1 MTLKGNCRVGDNQV
15 VIWENLLDL
24 KPQSLPTELP
34 PVLIHTRGVLLPKI
48 PTRQKRKTISWVF
61 SVGFWTFFLAISLTL
76 VTRFLLQSVPS
87 IIFSFLL
94 LLLIIFIGILFDI
107 LGTAATAASEKPFHA
122 KAAKKIFGAKKG
134 IYLIRNA
141 DRVANFCNDVVGDI
155 SGIVS
160 GVVAAVIII
169 SLTLQRP
176 YLNEIVLSILLTGL
190 VSALT
195 VGGKAYGKNIALKN
209 PTRIILFAARML
221 TSLENFIFR
230 KKKGKQKK
238 NKEKR

>member
-1 MTLKGNCRVGDNQV
+1 M
-15 VIWENLLDL
+15 
-24 KPQSLPTELP
+24 
-34 PVLIHTRGVLLPKI
+34 
-48 PTRQKRKTISWVF
+48 
-61 SVGFWTFFLAISLTL
+61 AISFTL

-141 DRVANFCNDVVGDI
+141 DRVASFCNDVVGDI

-169 SLTLQRP
+169 SLTLQKP
-176 YLNEIVLSILLTGL
+176 NLNEIALSILLTGL

-209 PTRIILFAARML
+209 PTHIIFFAARML
-221 TSLENFIFR
+221 TSLDNFIFR
-230 KKKGKQKK
+230 KKKGTQKK

>member
-1 MTLKGNCRVGDNQV
+1 
-15 VIWENLLDL
+15 
-24 KPQSLPTELP
+24 
-34 PVLIHTRGVLLPKI
+34 LPKKN
-48 PTRQKRKTISWVF
+48 TGQKRKTSYWVY
-61 SVGFWTFFLAISLTL
+61 SVGLWTFFLAISLTL
-76 VTRFLLQSVPS
+76 VTRFLLRSFQSIV
-87 IIFSFLL
+87 FSFLL

-107 LGTAATAASEKPFHA
+107 LGTATTAASEKPFHA
-122 KAAKKIFGAKKG
+122 KASKKIFGAKKG

-141 DRVANFCNDVVGDI
+141 DRVASFCNDVVGDI

-169 SLTLQRP
+169 NLTLKRP
-176 YLNEIVLSILLTGL
+176 NLNEIALSILLTGL

-195 VGGKAYGKNIALKN
+195 VGGKAYGKTIAIRN
-209 PTRIILFAARML
+209 PNHIVFFTARML
-221 TSLENFIFR
+221 TTLDNFIFR